1 MVKFYNNLVEE
12 ARNIRYE
19 VFIEE
24 QGFNVEIDEIDDIAT
39 HCVLYENNKAIGVCR
54 FFNNDHPQYFHLGRF
69 AIKKKYRK
77 NNNGKTLLLAV
88 IDKIKKLNGK
98 EIHISA
104 QLDAIGFYKKCGFII
119 TSEIYYEQ
127 HCPHQDMILKLI

>member
-77 NNNGKTLLLAV
+77 NNNGKKLLLAV
-88 IDKIKKLNGK
+88 IDKIKSLNGK

-104 QLDAIGFYKKCGFII
+104 QFDAIGFYKKCGFII

>member
-1 MVKFYNNLVEE
+1 MVKFYNELVEE
-12 ARNIRYE
+12 AKKIRYE
-19 VFIEE
+19 VFVEE

-39 HCVLYENNKAIGVCR
+39 HCVLYENNIAIGVCR
-54 FFNNDHPQYFHLGRF
+54 FFNNHNPNIYHLGRF

-104 QLDAIGFYKKCGFII
+104 QQDAIGFYQKCGFII
-119 TSEIYYEQ
+119 TSETYYEQ
-127 HCPHQDMILKLI
+127 HCPHKDMILKI

>member
-69 AIKKKYRK
+69 AIKKMYRK
-77 NNNGKTLLLAV
+77 NNNGKKLLLAV
-88 IDKIKKLNGK
+88 IDKIKSLNGK